1 LDEALELTALI
12 CIRDRR
18 RGERYALR
26 WLARWLEERPAA
38 TLDAAVIVAG
48 LFGRSKAR
56 NMRKRWPCFAGW
68 RRRSNGSGRR
78 RKNGT
83 RHPAP

>member
-1 LDEALELTALI
+1 LDDALELTALI
-12 CIRDRR
+12 CIRDRP
-18 RGERYALR
+18 RGERYAPR

-38 TLDAAVIVAG
+38 TLDAAVIVSGA
-48 LFGRSKAR
+48 L
-56 NMRKRWPCFAGW
+56 